1 MEPIIRLDGA
11 GFRYDHLQ
19 ERPEAEWA
27 LRGVHLQVGS
37 GEYIAV
43 MGPNGS
49 GKSTL
54 AKLLN
59 GLLLPSEGKVWVGG
73 LDTGLEKNHPLI
85 RQKVGMVFQNP
96 DNQIVGTTVKDDV
109 AFGME
114 NLGVPRQEMLKRID
128 QVLQQVGLRGREA
141 SSPHHL
147 SGGQKQ
153 RLAIAGVMAMR
164 PEVII
169 FDEATSMLDPG
180 GRREVLDAITELH
193 RQGTTVI
200 HITHSVKEAFQAER
214 VVVMADGRIEWSGA
228 PHELFHRREELTRWS
243 LEVPLPLELKERLRR
258 RGLPIRHEITGT
270 EELVESLWKLLSRD

>member
-19 ERPEAEWA
+19 ERPEADWA

-128 QVLQQVGLRGREA
+128 STLR
-141 SSPHHL
+141 
-147 SGGQKQ
+147 
-153 RLAIAGVMAMR
+153 
-164 PEVII
+164 
-169 FDEATSMLDPG
+169 
-180 GRREVLDAITELH
+180 
-193 RQGTTVI
+193 
-200 HITHSVKEAFQAER
+200 
-214 VVVMADGRIEWSGA
+214 
-228 PHELFHRREELTRWS
+228 
-243 LEVPLPLELKERLRR
+243 
-258 RGLPIRHEITGT
+258 
-270 EELVESLWKLLSRD
+270 